1 MILLLCYS
9 DRVQAEDSE
18 STSVP
23 CYPEFLW
30 KRKVAARPSRKVLDS
45 GTALLARW
53 LWTFGSGEN
62 GWTTKRSLLLAQ
74 DVPACW
80 AVCKKLWQVYR
91 KKDFAQEG
99 CSIEPHHQQW
109 AIRPCMHRFSVA
121 RAWLQR
127 CWQRSCGNRSFHPLR
142 TSLHMQRPKALTV
155 AKTLCDKFFIHYG
168 LPSRIHSDQGRDFES
183 GLIKELLKMLGI
195 RKSRTSPY
203 HPQGDPQPERF
214 NRTLL
219 SMLGT
224 LNPVEKSR
232 WSQHINCL
240 VHAYNCTKNDATGYS
255 PYYLLFGREAR
266 LPVDVCFGTFP
277 DGKGANNHRQYVE
290 RMKIGLAKSLSA
302 SNGNCPEESAKKP
315 SGCTTEKWSTR
326 LWL

>member
-1 MILLLCYS
+1 
-9 DRVQAEDSE
+9 
-18 STSVP
+18 
-23 CYPEFLW
+23 
-30 KRKVAARPSRKVLDS
+30 
-45 GTALLARW
+45 
-53 LWTFGSGEN
+53 
-62 GWTTKRSLLLAQ
+62 
-74 DVPACW
+74 
-80 AVCKKLWQVYR
+80 
-91 KKDFAQEG
+91 
-99 CSIEPHHQQW
+99 
-109 AIRPCMHRFSVA
+109 
-121 RAWLQR
+121 
-127 CWQRSCGNRSFHPLR
+127 
-142 TSLHMQRPKALTV
+142 
-155 AKTLCDKFFIHYG
+155 
-168 LPSRIHSDQGRDFES
+168 
-183 GLIKELLKMLGI
+183 MLGI

-290 RMKIGLAKSLSA
+290 RMKSDLQRAYQLAMETAQKSQQRNKRMYDRKVKHQTLAVGDRVLMRNLAVTGKNKLGDKWNSVPYLVVEKLKKLTSVSPETWKWYGKCKNSA
-302 SNGNCPEESAKKP
+302 PRPYLTDRGWGETCKLLHSQWIIWHHQRREHD
-315 SGCTTEKWSTR
+315 
-326 LWL
+326 LWKENREMD

>member
-9 DRVQAEDSE
+9 DRVPSWRFRINFC
-18 STSVP
+18 TVLPRVP
-23 CYPEFLW
+23 LEEKSCSSSFP
-30 KRKVAARPSRKVLDS
+30 KVLDS

-142 TSLHMQRPKALTV
+142 TSLHMQRPKSSDCGQDPLWQV
-155 AKTLCDKFFIHYG
+155 LHPLWFTLSYP
-168 LPSRIHSDQGRDFES
+168 LRSRA
-183 GLIKELLKMLGI
+183 
-195 RKSRTSPY
+195 
-203 HPQGDPQPERF
+203 RF
-214 NRTLL
+214 R
-219 SMLGT
+219 
-224 LNPVEKSR
+224 E
-232 WSQHINCL
+232 WSH
-240 VHAYNCTKNDATGYS
+240 
-255 PYYLLFGREAR
+255 
-266 LPVDVCFGTFP
+266 
-277 DGKGANNHRQYVE
+277 
-290 RMKIGLAKSLSA
+290 
-302 SNGNCPEESAKKP
+302 
-315 SGCTTEKWSTR
+315 
-326 LWL
+326 